1 MSEENNLVYEYE
13 SGNDP
18 FEGMTEEEM
27 AAQLAAEEL
36 AEKQGK
42 AAGKIISF
50 MKRKSKSQQRK
61 IATRRAANYARKV
74 AQRKTANVG
83 LRKARAT
90 QQYNRAQNVAV
101 QPIDP
106 FLLNEAQDDPA
117 YLQMLLNSHQES
129 VQGAKAQA
137 LQAYKDVQLA
147 AYRTSTNESA
157 ANAIRQ
163 LPTIAKTSRAA
174 YILHARLDDLFGKL
188 DRNLK
193 IAATNAERDA
203 IAKKMFE
210 VDQLRNK
217 TLKVI
222 SRFETYRSVPPGL
235 VAEAERL
242 LAGENVAGVLAPT
255 LPVAN
260 RLPAAFANL
269 NTRKNARYNTLR
281 NQMLSMPVL
290 SPANMMAGRE
300 DARIKLINLA
310 ALEDILEIIKAQPV
324 ENNAQQATIDAE
336 IAKIQGLKAKV
347 EASLASKTPL
357 NAADKSEIDTQ
368 IQEYNLRKKN
378 KSTSM
383 YRRLV
388 NDFGRYFQLRKIGKE
403 LSEKRGAP
411 APRAPA
417 ANTMVPI
424 IPVPAP
430 LQPQGQMI
438 GGPGAAAA
446 PTLTPA
452 ELRAQRIARL
462 SGAKP
467 ASGTGGRR
475 KTRRTKRKN

>member
-50 MKRKSKSQQRK
+50 MKRKSKSQK
-61 IATRRAANYARKV
+61 IRRAANFARKV
-74 AQRKTANVG
+74 AQRKTAYVG

-90 QQYNRAQNVAV
+90 QQYNKAQNVAV

-106 FLLNEAQDDPA
+106 DLLNDAQDDPA

-203 IAKKMFE
+203 IAKKMFD

-235 VAEAERL
+235 EAQAERL

-269 NTRKNARYNTLR
+269 NTRKNARYNALQ
-281 NQMLSMPVL
+281 NQMLSMPVF

-300 DARIKLINLA
+300 DARMKLINLA
-310 ALEDILEIIKAQPV
+310 ALEDILDIIKAQPV

-368 IQEYNLRKKN
+368 IEEYKLRKKN

-388 NDFGRYFQLRKIGKE
+388 NDFARSFQLRKIGKE

-417 ANTMVPI
+417 ANTAANTMVPM

-438 GGPGAAAA
+438 GGPGAAVV
-446 PTLTPA
+446 PLTAA
-452 ELRAQRIARL
+452 ELRAQRLAKL

-467 ASGTGGRR
+467 ASGMGGKR